1 MVPRDGGGPLYRIGR
16 LLDGVNAGGGLDVLK
31 VGKQVES
38 SLNRRRSLRRIC
50 EVNGALLSICLAFV
64 SACSLPVR
72 ASGIVRP
79 VEGNLVIEAGT
90 GASRW
95 LDGHIVEVEGRS
107 RPGAIRVDR
116 WTITEGR
123 NGLPAWV
130 GEIVQLDGRLGL
142 LVTSSAVTY
151 VLDEPSSED
160 LAAFV
165 GRPMLIEGWIDVNEG
180 IHVGFFR
187 ALFDESAEGMAVQ

>member
-1 MVPRDGGGPLYRIGR
+1 MDG
-16 LLDGVNAGGGLDVLK
+16 
-31 VGKQVES
+31 S
-38 SLNRRRSLRRIC
+38 
-50 EVNGALLSICLAFV
+50 
-64 SACSLPVR
+64 
-72 ASGIVRP
+72 
-79 VEGNLVIEAGT
+79 LVIEAGT
-90 GASRW
+90 GASRRLILTPESEEMRW
-95 LDGHIVEVEGRS
+95 LDGHVVEVEGRS
-107 RPGAIRVDR
+107 RPGAIRVER
-116 WTITEGR
+116 WAVTEGR

-142 LVTSSAVTY
+142 LVETSAVTY

-187 ALFDESAEGMAVQ
+187 PLFDEAAEGMVTP

>member
-1 MVPRDGGGPLYRIGR
+1 M
-16 LLDGVNAGGGLDVLK
+16 LK

-50 EVNGALLSICLAFV
+50 EVNGAFLSICLSFV

-90 GASRW
+90 GASRRLILTPESATMRW

-116 WTITEGR
+116 WSITEGR